1 MDLSSNLDLDT
12 RIGSM
17 IGSIVD
23 LVKEFLLVCIVRILF
38 NGLDVADLSLD
49 LDGTRI
55 GVLVGSTTD
64 LVLNLLLICFV
75 RILFKVRCINPGI
88 GR

>member
-1 MDLSSNLDLDT
+1 MDLSSNLYLDP
-12 RIGSM
+12 RIGSLVV
-17 IGSIVD
+17 SIVD

-38 NGLDVADLSLD
+38 NGLDVADVSLD

-55 GVLVGSTTD
+55 GVLVGSTMD

>member
-12 RIGSM
+12 RIVSL

-23 LVKEFLLVCIVRILF
+23 LVKVFLLVCIVRILF
-38 NGLDVADLSLD
+38 NGSDVAEVSLD

-55 GVLVGSTTD
+55 GVLVGSTMD
-64 LVLNLLLICFV
+64 LVLNLSLICFP

>member
-1 MDLSSNLDLDT
+1 MDLSSTFDLDT
-12 RIGSM
+12 RIGSL

-38 NGLDVADLSLD
+38 NGLDVADVSLD

-55 GVLVGSTTD
+55 GVLVGSTMD

>member
-1 MDLSSNLDLDT
+1 MDLSLNLDLDT
-12 RIGSM
+12 RIGSL

-38 NGLDVADLSLD
+38 NGSDVADVSSD

-55 GVLVGSTTD
+55 GVLVGSTMG